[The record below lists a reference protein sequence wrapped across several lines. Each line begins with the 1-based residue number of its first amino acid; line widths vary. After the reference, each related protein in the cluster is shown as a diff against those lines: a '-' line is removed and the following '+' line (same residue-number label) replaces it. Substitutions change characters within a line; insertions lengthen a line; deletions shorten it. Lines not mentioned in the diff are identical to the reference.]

1 MLHPDLHLESALWAE
16 DYSLVCGVDEAGRGP
31 LAGPVVAA
39 AVVFPPNI
47 DLKVAGLDGLNDS
60 KKLTPVKRKKLLP
73 IIHDKALSVGVGIVS
88 PRQIDEINIRMASLL
103 AMVMAIKNLS
113 ISPDYVLVD
122 GRDIPDDLTIASRAI
137 IGGDAISS
145 TIAAG
150 SVVAKVNRDN
160 IMAELAQQFP
170 NYGWERNQ
178 GYPTKEHREALLS
191 HGVTQH
197 HRYSFAPVKL
207 AMAAGEGAIRDE

>member
-1 MLHPDLHLESALWAE
+1 MPHPDLHLESALWAD
-16 DYSLVCGVDEAGRGP
+16 DYSMVCGVDEAGRGP

-39 AVVFPPNI
+39 AVVFPPHI

-60 KKLTPVKRKKLLP
+60 KKLTSLKRKKLLP
-73 IIHDKALSVGVGIVS
+73 IIHDKAICVGVGIVS
-88 PRQIDEINIRMASLL
+88 PRQIDKINIRMASLL
-103 AMVMAIKNLS
+103 AMVMAVDNLTNL
-113 ISPDYVLVD
+113 PDYVLID

-137 IGGDAISS
+137 IGGDATSS
-145 TIAAG
+145 TIAAA

-160 IMAELAQQFP
+160 IMAELATQFP
-170 NYGWERNQ
+170 GYGWERNQ

-191 HGVTQH
+191 LGATQY

-207 AMAAGEGAIRDE
+207 AMAAGKGDHRDE